1 MTDGN
6 TRFAPWHKWDRNF
19 FLAMVATL
27 WLGILMGFVPAILKH
42 VATHKPP
49 YPLIVHIHGLVF
61 VTWLCLLT
69 LQVLLVRNRNID
81 THRALGLASIVLAP
95 LMVVLGLATSYVVD
109 HRNFGTPAGDAPF
122 ASIQLADLI
131 NFGVLAGAAILFRKA
146 PSAHKRLI
154 LLATIFISDAGFSR
168 WWGEALAKM
177 LGDGFWQD
185 WAVDYLSDFLLVA
198 AIGVYDLITRRR
210 LHPAYVAGT
219 IFGLAVELIAIWL
232 YVSPW
237 WKPIATRL
245 IGH

>member
-1 MTDGN
+1 
-6 TRFAPWHKWDRNF
+6 
-19 FLAMVATL
+19 
-27 WLGILMGFVPAILKH
+27 
-42 VATHKPP
+42 
-49 YPLIVHIHGLVF
+49 
-61 VTWLCLLT
+61 
-69 LQVLLVRNRNID
+69 
-81 THRALGLASIVLAP
+81 
-95 LMVVLGLATSYVVD
+95 MVVLGLATSYVVD
-109 HRNFGTPAGDAPF
+109 HRNFGAPAGDAPF

-210 LHPAYVAGT
+210 LHPAYVAGA